1 MRPKMFRNLDEI
13 YAGLCDG
20 MTYEEIER
28 EFPEEAAARKGDKFE
43 YRYPRGESYTDLI
56 SRLEPMAH
64 EMERSQ
70 ETLLIVA
77 HQAILRVLYAYFM
90 GKPREACP
98 SVSIPLNT
106 VIKLT
111 PTVEGCLEER
121 FTLLPNLQGKE
132 KDPASH

>member
-20 MTYEEIER
+20 MTYEEIAD
-28 EFPEEAAARKGDKFE
+28 EFPEEAAARKREKFE

-64 EMERSQ
+64 ELERCQ
-70 ETLLIVA
+70 ETLLVVA

-90 GKPREACP
+90 GKPREECP
-98 SVSIPLNT
+98 DVSIPLNT

-111 PTVEGCLEER
+111 PTVQGCLEER
-121 FTLLPNLQGKE
+121 FTLLPNLKGKE
-132 KDPASH
+132 LDPASH